1 MNPLKI
7 GLFETGIIRQIIQR
21 YSQAIGL
28 VYLLM
33 LMAWFYC
40 PPVLAEVDEPRV
52 LVTIKPYHSL
62 VSRLLSGITV
72 PKLLID
78 DYQSPHSFQLSP
90 RQALEIS
97 KAKVIIWSGPSL
109 ETPLSQQLN
118 HTRRQ
123 VIQIM
128 ANDNH
133 DESEH
138 AYEKDDHHDSR
149 HDSEYAHEKD
159 EHHNGHHD
167 SEYAHEKD
175 EHHNGHHDSE
185 YAHEKDEHH
194 NGHHDSEYAHEK
206 DPHRWLDP
214 LLTIQD
220 IQYIAKQFALLYPA
234 HRKQVMDNQRQLVSK
249 MKVLHGDIQKTLAN
263 QQQVSGLLYHAAW
276 DYFLKRYRLRVS
288 GVINPMPH
296 RQPKVQHLRKL
307 FEIVQKEKPR
317 CLFIEPQFKPQYVD
331 TLAPEKGFEQ
341 YTLDPLGA
349 DIAQGREH
357 YFQMMHQIANTFAR
371 CLL

>member
-128 ANDNH
+128 ANDDH

-149 HDSEYAHEKD
+149 HDSEH
-159 EHHNGHHD
+159 
-167 SEYAHEKD
+167 
-175 EHHNGHHDSE
+175 
-185 YAHEKDEHH
+185 
-194 NGHHDSEYAHEK
+194 AHEK

-220 IQYIAKQFALLYPA
+220 IQYIAKQFARLYPA

-357 YFQMMHQIANTFAR
+357 YFQMMHQIANTFSR